1 MAARKRGFSSVEPG
15 SCAIAIAHTALVDQ
29 RLTIPNTAAGFAA
42 CWAHLPRRRAETGV
56 HEVVCA
62 LEPTGTYHEA
72 FAQFLEAQGT
82 DVVLASTQVAPYHRQ
97 TLDGT
102 WGKSDPKDAHNLCD
116 LLEDGKVLCYSQP
129 EAPLSALRRLV
140 RLLRSARVERGACQA
155 RFRNTLLPALGP
167 GASRGAAARAQR
179 GGTAR

>member
-167 GASRGAAARAQR
+167 LASRGAAARAQR
-179 GGTAR
+179 GGTVR